1 MDNAHNPNKGEY
13 ATPTLELGL
22 WLRALRSFF
31 DLENLPL
38 NEAARASILKHDFTC
53 EVSITRAVLL
63 RCLGLV
69 GKLAQPGHAPDA
81 YDANDTKA
89 AATAPGTTLQ
99 FGAGELSD
107 DGFGA
112 SLPALSE
119 ILNDACLLGEGLLGA
134 PAIRFG

>member
-1 MDNAHNPNKGEY
+1 MDNAHEPKKGEY

-38 NEAARASILKHDFTC
+38 NEAERASILKHDFTC

-69 GKLAQPGHAPDA
+69 GKLAQHGHTPDA
-81 YDANDTKA
+81 YNAGEA
-89 AATAPGTTLQ
+89 APPLR
-99 FGAGELSD
+99 FGAGEHSD
-107 DGFGA
+107 DGLGA
-112 SLPALSE
+112 SLPAL
-119 ILNDACLLGEGLLGA
+119 G
-134 PAIRFG
+134 